1 MKKRFGAIALVAAM
15 LFAMLAMPAAA
26 VSVKSFTDVEEGDW
40 FYKYVDYVAKK
51 GFFLGTS
58 ETTYEPET
66 AMTRAMFVTVLA
78 RVEKAKV
85 DDSKSAFSDVPENEW
100 YTGSVAWAAKNKIVL
115 GYEDGTFRPDQSI
128 TREEMCALMD
138 RYVEFHSKKNG
149 VTHKLV
155 KKPATFSDI
164 DTASGYAK
172 GYITTCAKRGLVE
185 GCGDGTF
192 RPLKT
197 ATRAEVAAVIYRLD
211 WYVNGGG
218 VIGGDEPVIETKT
231 EKETTEVSIVKE
243 PVKAYVDSVKT
254 SLEDAK
260 VAAVEEL
267 AGKYGLTATA
277 EVELDEENKTV
288 TVKGSAELDA
298 DLIDKLIGT
307 VVHAAY
313 VALGMD
319 EEAEAVENAF
329 TYEDVEADVK
339 AAAEELGVD
348 LSPEKVTEI
357 TKAVKALIKAEARE
371 HAKTAW
377 HEFVDASEEGKV
389 CKTIT
394 VEGKEATVEI
404 NVNEAN
410 HPEIDGGYKAAA
422 KTLIKDLAKQAKA
435 SLKNITEETDHITYE
450 DWDVQLTVTLKDAL
464 ETTTKT
470 YEVTYTDGIETDR
483 KLVSEETKTEDAV
496 YTVKFQA
503 DLNGNGQVYYVYNT
517 LSIHVPAADVDEVLT
532 AVKDMMEEKATS
544 AIAKA
549 DSYVDGSIGRAALK
563 GIVEDI
569 EDGGST
575 FEDLNA
581 FIKDNVGVDVVAEV
595 KDVADIDISDD
606 QEMRDAVLALAVD
619 YLTEKAKEADPEWKG
634 EVTNFAEEYFQ
645 NLSLG
650 SLGKVLESDFVAGKI
665 GDKYDAQVKRA
676 TDYLVF
682 VPDKAAISLN
692 GVKITEKGDGVN
704 LVALRD
710 AETAKEAVQAVAALM
725 KEPGLA
731 ELKVDDFTGD
741 GTKITFSWNDMSA
754 SVTLVLVKE

>member
-26 VSVKSFTDVEEGDW
+26 VSVKSFTDVGEGDW

-78 RVEKAKV
+78 RVEKVKV

-218 VIGGDEPVIETKT
+218 GIGGDEPVIETKT
-231 EKETTEVSIVKE
+231 ETETTETSIVKE
-243 PVKAYVDSVKT
+243 PVKAYVDSVK
-254 SLEDAK
+254 EDLANVK
-260 VAAVEEL
+260 VTDMEALAA
-267 AGKYGLTATA
+267 KYGLTATA
-277 EVELDEENKTV
+277 EVELDEDNKTV
-288 TVKGSAELDA
+288 TVKGDAELDA
-298 DLIDKLIGT
+298 NLIDKLIST
-307 VVHAAY
+307 VVRAAY

-319 EEAEAVENAF
+319 TEADGVSDAI
-329 TYEDVEADVK
+329 TYEDVETDVK
-339 AAAEELGVD
+339 AAADELGID
-348 LSPEKVTEI
+348 LTPEKVTEI
-357 TKAVKALIKAEARE
+357 TKAVRTLLNAETRE
-371 HAKTAW
+371 HARKAW
-377 HEFVDASEEGKV
+377 LEFRDASGENV
-389 CKTIT
+389 CKTII
-394 VEGKEATVEI
+394 VEGQEATLEI
-404 NVNEAN
+404 NVDENN
-410 HPEIDGGYKAAA
+410 HPVIDGGYKAAA
-422 KTLIKDLAKQAKA
+422 KVLIKDLAKQAKA
-435 SLKNITEETDHITYE
+435 SLKNITEETDHIVYE
-450 DWDVQLTVTLKDAL
+450 DWDVQLKVTLKDAL

-470 YEVTYTDGIETDR
+470 YKVTYTDGIETAR
-483 KLVSEETKTEDAV
+483 ELVSETTTTEDAV

-517 LSIHVPAADVDEVLT
+517 LSIHVPTADVKEVLD
-532 AVKDMMEEKATS
+532 AVKDMMEEKATG

-569 EDGGST
+569 QDGGST
-575 FEDLNA
+575 FEDLYT
-581 FIKDNVGVDVVAEV
+581 FIKDNVGVDVIEEV
-595 KDVADIDISDD
+595 KNVADIDISDD
-606 QEMRDAVLALAVD
+606 KEMQDAVLALAVD

-634 EVTNFAEEYFQ
+634 EVTGFAEEYFQ
-645 NLSLG
+645 DLSLG

-665 GDKYDAQVKRA
+665 GDKYDAKVKRA
-676 TDYLVF
+676 TDYLAF
-682 VPDKAAISLN
+682 VPDKAGVTIN
-692 GVKITEKGDGVN
+692 GVKITEKGEGVN
-704 LVALRD
+704 LKALRD
-710 AETAKEAVQAVAALM
+710 SETAKEAVQAVAALM
-725 KEPGLA
+725 QEPGLA

-741 GTKITFSWNDMSA
+741 GTKITFSWNDMKT